1 MFLISIF
8 DCFIHITEQKI
19 FALRINKN
27 KQRYNYKNTIMSGK
41 YSISKQHNDWNQY
54 SGTGKGVSN
63 QLNLPRNI
71 LFGTTFSDCSKPPWK
86 K

>member
-1 MFLISIF
+1 
-8 DCFIHITEQKI
+8 
-19 FALRINKN
+19 
-27 KQRYNYKNTIMSGK
+27 MSDK